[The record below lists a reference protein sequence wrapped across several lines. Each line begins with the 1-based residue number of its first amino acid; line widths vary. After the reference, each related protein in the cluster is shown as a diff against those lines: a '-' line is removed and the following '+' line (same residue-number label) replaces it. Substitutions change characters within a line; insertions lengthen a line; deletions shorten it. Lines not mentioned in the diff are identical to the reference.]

1 MGPALKYEN
10 KFFRWR
16 IWEIKRKGAGNR
28 EDTIQFRNP
37 VEKAKLWLWKKL
49 FPEIQFL
56 IIWYWKL
63 ATIEKIN
70 WKLIFYTEFVGIF
83 LSFQYFFFEKNSF
96 NFFPPIGRK
105 TTACRRPHWITQSLK
120 IQQKWL
126 NVQLKKKGFF

>member
-1 MGPALKYEN
+1 MGRKINAWARPWSMKINFSIKEYE
-10 KFFRWR
+10 KSR
-16 IWEIKRKGAGNR
+16 EKGQGIVK
-28 EDTIQFRNP
+28 IQFMNP
-37 VEKAKLWLWKKL
+37 VEKEKLWLWKKL

-83 LSFQYFFFEKNSF
+83 LSFQFIFFEKNSF

-120 IQQKWL
+120 IQKR
-126 NVQLKKKGFF
+126 G